1 MPLSRSFPQS
11 FFRFS
16 IRANRS
22 PTKNK
27 AHSKPNSGS
36 LSRRILAVVA
46 AFAIGAPIL
55 VARPNGDLDDSNS
68 ALKPLIAKYAA
79 DRTSL
84 AKMYDDPLSE
94 VRRARFRKFYG
105 QWQSEL
111 EKVDF
116 DKLDQESRADYLLFQ
131 NQLRERL
138 RDLTTREKE
147 QAEIWPLIP
156 FARTII
162 DLDESRRRM
171 DAPKA
176 ENAAHSLAEMVKTIA
191 KTRAAAEAGLG
202 ENSGAKPAAT
212 TSSAETSKEA
222 SGEMKPIRVSRFE
235 ASRAAS
241 ALPRLRDLLK
251 RWFQSYN
258 SYDPLFTWWV
268 AEPYK
273 EADQAL
279 DSYEVFVKEKLVGIK
294 ADDKTTIIGQPVGEA
309 ELHAELAAAMIP
321 YSPQELIALA
331 NDELAWCT
339 REMLKA
345 SREMGFGDDWHAAL
359 EKVKEMHPPPGEQP
373 EEIRKLALEG
383 IEYVEAHNLV
393 TVPDVAKE
401 TWRWEMM
408 TPERQ
413 LVNPFFT
420 GGDVISI
427 SYPTDTMTFE
437 QRMMSMR
444 GNNIPFSRSTV
455 FHELIPGHYL
465 QQFMNERYRTYRE
478 VFETPFWS
486 EGNAFYW
493 EMLLWNLGFPRTP
506 EERAGMLFWRMHR
519 CARIIF
525 TMKFHLGNWTP
536 QQCVDFLVSAVGHER
551 DNASAEVRR
560 SFNGSVPALYQSA
573 YMLGA
578 LQFRALHTELVE
590 SKKMSDREFHDAI
603 LHEGQMPIEIL
614 RAILTKQKVGKD
626 FQTSWK
632 FYVPIP
638 GVPAAQ

>member
-1 MPLSRSFPQS
+1 
-11 FFRFS
+11 
-16 IRANRS
+16 
-22 PTKNK
+22 
-27 AHSKPNSGS
+27 
-36 LSRRILAVVA
+36 
-46 AFAIGAPIL
+46 
-55 VARPNGDLDDSNS
+55 
-68 ALKPLIAKYAA
+68 
-79 DRTSL
+79 
-84 AKMYDDPLSE
+84 
-94 VRRARFRKFYG
+94 
-105 QWQSEL
+105 
-111 EKVDF
+111 
-116 DKLDQESRADYLLFQ
+116 
-131 NQLRERL
+131 
-138 RDLTTREKE
+138 
-147 QAEIWPLIP
+147 
-156 FARTII
+156 
-162 DLDESRRRM
+162 
-171 DAPKA
+171 
-176 ENAAHSLAEMVKTIA
+176 
-191 KTRAAAEAGLG
+191 
-202 ENSGAKPAAT
+202 
-212 TSSAETSKEA
+212 
-222 SGEMKPIRVSRFE
+222 
-235 ASRAAS
+235 
-241 ALPRLRDLLK
+241 
-251 RWFQSYN
+251 
-258 SYDPLFTWWV
+258 
-268 AEPYK
+268 
-273 EADQAL
+273 
-279 DSYEVFVKEKLVGIK
+279 LVGIK
-294 ADDKTTIIGQPVGEA
+294 ADDKTTIIGQPVGEE
-309 ELHAELAAAMIP
+309 ELDAELAEAMIP

-331 NDELAWCT
+331 NNELAWCT

-345 SREMGFGDDWHAAL
+345 SREMGFGDDWRAAL
-359 EKVKEMHPPPGEQP
+359 EHVKEMHPPPGEQP

-383 IEYVEAHNLV
+383 IEYVTAHNLV
-393 TVPDVAKE
+393 TVPEVAKE

-478 VFETPFWS
+478 IFETPFWS

-493 EMLLWNLGFPRTP
+493 EMLLWNMGFPRTP

-525 TMKFHLGNWTP
+525 TMNFHLGNWTP

-578 LQFRALHTELVE
+578 LQFRALHKELVE

-603 LHEGQMPIEIL
+603 LHEGQMPIEML
-614 RAILTKQKVGKD
+614 RAILTKQQAGKN

-632 FYVPIP
+632 FYGPIP
-638 GVPAAQ
+638 GVQIAQ

>member
-1 MPLSRSFPQS
+1 MQPQAFP
-11 FFRFS
+11 
-16 IRANRS
+16 IMNAA
-22 PTKNK
+22 TG
-27 AHSKPNSGS
+27 GS
-36 LSRRILAVVA
+36 YENQRLLRRVLAIVVA
-46 AFAIGAPIL
+46 VALWTPMVA
-55 VARPNGDLDDSNS
+55 ARPAGDLDDSSS
-68 ALKPLIAKYAA
+68 ALKPLITKYEA

-84 AKMYDDPLSE
+84 AQMYDDPFSE
-94 VRRARFRKFYG
+94 VRRARLREFYG
-105 QWQSEL
+105 EWQGKL

-116 DKLDQESRADYLLFQ
+116 EKLDPESRADYVLFQ
-131 NQLRERL
+131 SHLRERL

-147 QAEIWPLIP
+147 QAEIAALIP
-156 FARTII
+156 FARTIV
-162 DLDESRRRM
+162 DLDEERRRM
-171 DAPKA
+171 ETPKG
-176 ENAAHSLAEMVKTIA
+176 ENAARSLAEMVKTIA
-191 KTRAAAEAGLG
+191 KTRAAAEAGL
-202 ENSGAKPAAT
+202 
-212 TSSAETSKEA
+212 AETAGGKSAVTSAAAEESKDS
-222 SGEMKPIRVSRFE
+222 SGEVKPIRVSRFE
-235 ASRAAS
+235 ASRAVS
-241 ALPRLRDLLK
+241 AMPRLRELLK

-279 DSYEVFVKEKLVGIK
+279 DSYEVFLKEKLVGIK

-331 NDELAWCT
+331 NNELAWCT

-359 EKVKEMHPPPGEQP
+359 EHVKEMHPPPGEQP

-383 IEYVEAHNLV
+383 IEYVTAHNLV

-465 QQFMNERYRTYRE
+465 QQFMNESYRTYRE
-478 VFETPFWS
+478 VFDTPYWS

-493 EMLLWNLGFPRTP
+493 EMLLWNMGFPRTP

-525 TMKFHLGNWTP
+525 TMNFHLGNWTP

-578 LQFRALHTELVE
+578 LQFRALHQELVE
-590 SKKMSDREFHDAI
+590 SKKMSDREFHDAV
-603 LHEGQMPIEIL
+603 LHEGQMQIEIL
-614 RAILTKQKVGKD
+614 RVILTKQKVGKD

-632 FYVPIP
+632 FYGPIP

>member
-1 MPLSRSFPQS
+1 MSLPQPAFKRCFFNPL
-11 FFRFS
+11 
-16 IRANRS
+16 IRTINS
-22 PTKNK
+22 PTKAGHCRPHK
-27 AHSKPNSGS
+27 TRL
-36 LSRRILAVVA
+36 LSRQILSLALTFAVS
-46 AFAIGAPIL
+46 APVL
-55 VARPNGDLDDSNS
+55 LSGDLDDLSS
-68 ALKPLIAKYAA
+68 ALKPMITKYEA
-79 DRTSL
+79 DRMSL
-84 AKMYDDPLSE
+84 AQMYDDPFSE
-94 VRRARFRKFYG
+94 VRRARFREFYG
-105 QWQSEL
+105 DWQGKL

-116 DKLDQESRADYLLFQ
+116 EKLDLESRADYVLFQ
-131 NQLRERL
+131 SHLRERL
-138 RDLTTREKE
+138 HDLTTREKE
-147 QAEIWPLIP
+147 QAEIAPLIP
-156 FARTII
+156 FARTIV
-162 DLDESRRRM
+162 DLDEARRRM
-171 DAPKA
+171 ETPRG
-176 ENAAHSLAEMVKTIA
+176 ENAARSLAEMVKTIA
-191 KTRAAAEAGLG
+191 KTRAAADAGLA
-202 ENSGAKPAAT
+202 EKASGNGAGAVTPAA
-212 TSSAETSKEA
+212 EKSKDS
-222 SGEMKPIRVSRFE
+222 SGEVKPIRVSRFE
-235 ASRAAS
+235 ASRAVS
-241 ALPRLRDLLK
+241 AMPRLRGLLK
-251 RWFQSYN
+251 RWFESYN

-279 DSYEVFVKEKLVGIK
+279 DSYEVFLKEKLVGIK
-294 ADDKTTIIGQPVGEA
+294 SDDKTTIIGQPVGEEELRA
-309 ELHAELAAAMIP
+309 ELSAAMIP

-331 NDELAWCT
+331 NNELAWCT

-345 SREMGFGDDWHAAL
+345 SREMGFGDNWHAAL
-359 EKVKEMHPPPGEQP
+359 EHVKEMHPPPGEQP

-383 IEYVEAHNLV
+383 IDYVTSHNLV

-465 QQFMNERYRTYRE
+465 QQFMNERYRTYRD
-478 VFETPFWS
+478 VFDTPFWS

-493 EMLLWNLGFPRTP
+493 EMLLWNMGFPRTP

-525 TMKFHLGNWTP
+525 TMNFHLGNWTP

-578 LQFRALHTELVE
+578 LQFRALHKELVE
-590 SKKMSDREFHDAI
+590 SRKMSDREFHDAI

-614 RAILTKQKVGKD
+614 RLILTKQKVGKD

-632 FYVPIP
+632 FYGPIP
-638 GVPAAQ
+638 EVPAAQ

>member
-1 MPLSRSFPQS
+1 M
-11 FFRFS
+11 
-16 IRANRS
+16 
-22 PTKNK
+22 
-27 AHSKPNSGS
+27 
-36 LSRRILAVVA
+36 LA
-46 AFAIGAPIL
+46 
-55 VARPNGDLDDSNS
+55 ARLTGNLDDSNS
-68 ALKPLIAKYAA
+68 ALKPLVIMYET
-79 DRTSL
+79 DRKSL
-84 AKMYDDPLSE
+84 AQMYDDPFSE
-94 VRRARFRKFYG
+94 VRRARFREFYDE
-105 QWQSEL
+105 WQNTL
-111 EKVDF
+111 ERIDF
-116 DKLDQESRADYLLFQ
+116 EKLDQEGRADYLL
-131 NQLRERL
+131 LRNHLGERL
-138 RDLTTREKE
+138 RDLAIREKE
-147 QAEIWPLIP
+147 HAEIWPLIP

-171 DAPKA
+171 EVPKA
-176 ENAAHSLAEMVKTIA
+176 ENAARDLAEMVKTIA
-191 KTRAAAEAGLG
+191 QTRAAAEAGLAQDADTKTTSMNTPKQTSKD
-202 ENSGAKPAAT
+202 NSG
-212 TSSAETSKEA
+212 EL
-222 SGEMKPIRVSRFE
+222 KPIRMSRFV
-235 ASRAAS
+235 ASRAAL
-241 ALPRLRDLLK
+241 AVPRLRDLLK
-251 RWFQSYN
+251 RWFQAYN
-258 SYDPLFTWWV
+258 SYDPQFTWWV

-273 EADQAL
+273 EADQAI
-279 DSYEVFVKEKLVGIK
+279 DSYEVFLKEKLVGIK
-294 ADDKTTIIGQPVGEA
+294 TDDKTTIIGQPVGEK
-309 ELHAELAAAMIP
+309 EIRAELAAAMIP

-331 NDELAWCT
+331 NNELAWCT

-359 EKVKEMHPPPGEQP
+359 EHVKEMHPPPGKQP
-373 EEIRKLALEG
+373 KEIQKLALEG
-383 IEYVEAHNLV
+383 IDYVESHNLV
-393 TVPDVAKE
+393 TVPELAKE
-401 TWRWEMM
+401 TWRWDMM

-444 GNNIPFSRSTV
+444 GNNTPFSRSTV

-478 VFETPFWS
+478 VFDTSFWS

-525 TMKFHLGNWTP
+525 TMNFHLGNWTP

-578 LQFRALHTELVE
+578 LQFRALHKELVE

-614 RAILTKQKVGKD
+614 RVILTKQKVGKD

-632 FYVPIP
+632 FYGPIP
-638 GVPAAQ
+638 GVSAAQ